1 MQKKESYRHLLPHF
15 QQAGQSYFVTWC
27 LKDAVPAKALVSYT
41 NQLAALKAEI
51 DIAKANKEEPEAIEE
66 MLYTYRITR
75 KRYLKTFDDIL
86 DLEHKQSIN
95 LSLPNLTQIIKDT
108 LLNFEGTKI
117 ENYAFCI
124 MPNHI
129 HWVFRT
135 FETDAE
141 GNPVYLQDILQSVKR
156 FSANRINEALKR
168 KGSLWQKESF
178 DTTIRDRE
186 HQHNAIEYTLN
197 NPIKAGLVKSREE
210 WSGNWC
216 KDWF

>member
-1 MQKKESYRHLLPHF
+1 M
-15 QQAGQSYFVTWC
+15 
-27 LKDAVPAKALVSYT
+27 
-41 NQLAALKAEI
+41 
-51 DIAKANKEEPEAIEE
+51 
-66 MLYTYRITR
+66 
-75 KRYLKTFDDIL
+75 
-86 DLEHKQSIN
+86 
-95 LSLPNLTQIIKDT
+95 
-108 LLNFEGTKI
+108 LNFEGTKI

-168 KGSLWQKESF
+168 KGSLWQKESL

-186 HQHNAIEYTLN
+186 HLHNAIEFTLN